1 LTIGIVAYKFEL
13 AGAFA
18 DALAAADLA
27 ISFAPPGENWIQGN
41 RAHALMFL
49 GHVDEARTIY
59 LQHRGERIEDRPWE
73 GLPAVVISHA
83 YDFTLNYRK
92 PLCQALFRALQS

>member
-1 LTIGIVAYKFEL
+1 MSSTGISRRTLTIGIVAYKFEL

-59 LQHRGERIEDRPWE
+59 LQHRGERIGHGK
-73 GLPAVVISHA
+73 GLSAATSPSCAITGTS
-83 YDFTLNYRK
+83 TR
-92 PLCQALFRALQS
+92 